1 MSEAWPHDQRRSRP
15 RSAGDRP
22 QADAGPPRAAGD
34 RSRDA
39 ILHAATSLATQ
50 HGLDGLSA
58 GALAAALSMSQAGR
72 PAHTASKQ
80 ELQLATVAE
89 AARIFDE
96 EVVQPAL
103 TAPSGLAQLA
113 AVCEAF
119 FAHLER
125 HMVPG
130 GCFMAS
136 AALDMGTRPGP
147 VKDMIASFQAQFGEL
162 IRGFAATA
170 RARNE
175 LPAGEDPDRLAFEL
189 NGIMLATDTNFAQHD
204 DLAVLDLARQIVRQR
219 LGTGEL

>member
-1 MSEAWPHDQRRSRP
+1 MLGCQPMSEAWPPDQR
-15 RSAGDRP
+15 
-22 QADAGPPRAAGD
+22 

-39 ILHAATSLATQ
+39 ILHAAASLAMRQ
-50 HGLDGLSA
+50 P
-58 GALAAALSMSQAGR
+58 GR
-72 PAHTASKQ
+72 PPRAASKQ

-103 TAPSGLAQLA
+103 TAPSGLRQLA

-125 HMVPG
+125 HTVPG

-136 AALDMGTRPGP
+136 AALEMGTRPGP
-147 VKDMIASFQAQFGEL
+147 VTDMIASFQARFGEL

-170 RARNE
+170 RARDE
-175 LPAGEDPDRLAFEL
+175 
-189 NGIMLATDTNFAQHD
+189 
-204 DLAVLDLARQIVRQR
+204 
-219 LGTGEL
+219 

>member
-1 MSEAWPHDQRRSRP
+1 MSEAWPPDQR
-15 RSAGDRP
+15 
-22 QADAGPPRAAGD
+22 

-39 ILHAATSLATQ
+39 ILHAAASLAVQ
-50 HGLDGLSA
+50 DGQDGPSA
-58 GALAAALSMSQAGR
+58 GMLAAALAMSQPGR
-72 PAHTASKQ
+72 PPRAASKQ

-96 EVVQPAL
+96 EVMQPAL
-103 TAPSGLAQLA
+103 TAPSGLRQLA

-125 HMVPG
+125 HSVPG

-136 AALDMGTRPGP
+136 AALEMGTRPGP
-147 VKDMIASFQAQFGEL
+147 VKDMIASIQAQFGEL
-162 IRGFAATA
+162 IRGFAAA
-170 RARNE
+170 ALARNE

-204 DLAVLDLARQIVRQR
+204 DPAVLDLARQIVRQR
-219 LGTGEL
+219 LGVSEL